1 MDACLSVKFAQES
14 MRAAE
19 LALKPRQHEIWLRL
33 ALMWALA
40 AAQCREAG
48 AVGEDAAVYLSGD
61 GPIAAQG

>member
-1 MDACLSVKFAQES
+1 MGAGPEIG
-14 MRAAE
+14 
-19 LALKPRQHEIWLRL
+19 LALV
-33 ALMWALA
+33 